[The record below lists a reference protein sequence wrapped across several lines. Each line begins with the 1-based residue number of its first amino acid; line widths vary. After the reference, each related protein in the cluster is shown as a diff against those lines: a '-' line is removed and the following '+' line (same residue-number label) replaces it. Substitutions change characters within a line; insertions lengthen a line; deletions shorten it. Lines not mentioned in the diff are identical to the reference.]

1 MQTSFDVPLQMIL
14 RGIAALVHSHCR
26 YKTGL
31 PITSSY
37 YQKPLICHPF
47 LSYCCCKQV
56 VTTHT
61 CFHLQ
66 LALLQQRIIRLV
78 SSRLATLRHT
88 ALHCATPQK
97 ACGFSSI
104 PLIMMGIHLPSRFTP
119 SFSWLW
125 FTLLCLL
132 APILMLCFCRL

>member
-14 RGIAALVHSHCR
+14 TGIAALAHSHCR

-37 YQKPLICHPF
+37 YQKPLLCDPF
-47 LSYCCCKQV
+47 LSYCCKQV
-56 VTTHT
+56 VATHT
-61 CFHLQ
+61 CFHLHP
-66 LALLQQRIIRLV
+66 ALLHQRIIRLA
-78 SSRLATLRHT
+78 SPRLITPRHT
-88 ALHCATPQK
+88 TK
-97 ACGFSSI
+97 TCGFSSI

-132 APILMLCFCRL
+132 APILMLCFCRV

>member
-14 RGIAALVHSHCR
+14 TGIAALVHSHCR

-47 LSYCCCKQV
+47 LSYFYCKQV
-56 VTTHT
+56 VATHT
-61 CFHLQ
+61 CFHLHP
-66 LALLQQRIIRLV
+66 ALLQQRIIRL
-78 SSRLATLRHT
+78 APPNPAAPH
-88 ALHCATPQK
+88 K

-104 PLIMMGIHLPSRFTP
+104 PLIMMGIRSIILVVC
-119 SFSWLW
+119 
-125 FTLLCLL
+125 CLL
-132 APILMLCFCRL
+132 GLCWFDASPFGNFLASWQH